1 MQYSHLIAPLC
12 PLAATVDI
20 SMIQNAVLELKI
32 AGIKHLQHAQF
43 VRLLGDSPSS
53 KEERWTD
60 CFHNCK
66 TAIHCGNAD
75 LKHLYLIDK
84 VNEFIDV
91 VRTCMPP
98 HKELAA

>member
-1 MQYSHLIAPLC
+1 MQHGYLFAPLC

-53 KEERWTD
+53 KEER
-60 CFHNCK
+60 
-66 TAIHCGNAD
+66 
-75 LKHLYLIDK
+75 
-84 VNEFIDV
+84 
-91 VRTCMPP
+91 
-98 HKELAA
+98 